1 MVTVRVIRV
10 RVGVRVKIRVWGG
23 IRVRVKGRANGR
35 VLLPTIQIICPFLQA

>member
-10 RVGVRVKIRVWGG
+10 SGVRVKIRVWGG

-35 VLLPTIQIICPFLQA
+35 VILPTIQIICPFLQA